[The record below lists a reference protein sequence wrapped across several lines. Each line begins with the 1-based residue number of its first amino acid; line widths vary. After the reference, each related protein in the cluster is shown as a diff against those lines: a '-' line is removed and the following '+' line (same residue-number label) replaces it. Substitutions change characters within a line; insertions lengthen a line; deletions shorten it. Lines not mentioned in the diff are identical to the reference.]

1 MSGVLLVRDIMTKDV
16 KVVRTDT
23 SIQDVIATMLKFDIS
38 SVVVVQKDR
47 PVGLITH
54 KDLLTKVLK
63 PGIPPA
69 ALTARSVMTT
79 PVTSTNEEGS
89 MEEAA
94 KLMEVKRFKKLP
106 VVKDGRLVGIV
117 TSVDLIRE
125 QPRLIGLLEDLCRPC
140 VRWQMHRM
148 VPLYWCARNLEY
160 EYLRK
165 DLTQRFNNQTNYA
178 NCARLS

>member
-23 SIQDVIATMLKFDIS
+23 SIQEVIATMLKFDIS

-63 PGIPPA
+63 QGIPPA

-79 PVTSTNEEGS
+79 PVTSINEERN

-125 QPRLIGLLEDLCRPC
+125 QPRLIGLLEDLCRP
-140 VRWQMHRM
+140 RAHQ
-148 VPLYWCARNLEY
+148 E
-160 EYLRK
+160 E
-165 DLTQRFNNQTNYA
+165 
-178 NCARLS
+178 